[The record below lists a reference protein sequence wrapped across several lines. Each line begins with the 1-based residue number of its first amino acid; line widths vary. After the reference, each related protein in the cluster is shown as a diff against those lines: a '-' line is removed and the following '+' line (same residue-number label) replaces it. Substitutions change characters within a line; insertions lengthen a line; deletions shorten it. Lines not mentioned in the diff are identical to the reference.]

1 MSRPTCVP
9 PWFNISIFAGDKSWV
24 AGVELAT
31 ASEPPARRPRIRGRR
46 PSGVDPL
53 RCNLL
58 LNRACIS
65 LARPFFFTAAIYL
78 VAGIA
83 AAAWA
88 DDARPQPAVETY
100 EWSVWVGS
108 PAQVSLN
115 STRAYKNAMPGVVGT
130 SRPKLED
137 KELIGKFPI
146 APISVVQFFGEPYRD
161 VDIDLRAKKGTIVAH
176 WPPGTE
182 RAGRIQWL
190 KSDLAKSLQASV
202 QIGYLPETHWL
213 QKLRRIET
221 ALYQQRESRA
231 ERFLAYDTELK
242 VPVPVKLRG
251 GPDEY
256 TLQNLT
262 GYPLLDVAIVAP
274 VDGGYRV
281 GWLDEL
287 PAAAPEVFRDKAAKD
302 KEKEDPKKKKKT
314 DREQAEEVFEK
325 GEADAKKE
333 KDKDKDEPKA
343 LPAEAD
349 ADVRARV
356 DQILNRPITVN
367 VEQAPRKEV
376 LDLVTRQARL
386 RYELDEKTIVK
397 ADINLGKP
405 MSLKAPNVAARDA
418 LAEVLGTVGLSYR
431 VAEDGT
437 LFVTTAA
444 RLAEDAAKKGAV
456 IEGPPI
462 KLTLS
467 QALKGSNPSYRELT
481 RDSYA
486 RRLARQGLREE
497 VINTML
503 DQYSDSLFAPEGLI
517 VLAHFSRDAIDEAVL
532 MEVFPTPKKLVRT
545 ALVVVHGIDPRLQDR
560 ARELVQRLGNDLPKT
575 REEAE
580 SKLFELGPVAVPVLE
595 DALRDKDVEIV
606 FRAERLLLK
615 LNRQVP

>member
-1 MSRPTCVP
+1 MSRPTRVSPSRSLCLT
-9 PWFNISIFAGDKSWV
+9 V
-24 AGVELAT
+24 ALQ
-31 ASEPPARRPRIRGRR
+31 
-46 PSGVDPL
+46 L
-53 RCNLL
+53 C
-58 LNRACIS
+58 
-65 LARPFFFTAAIYL
+65 
-78 VAGIA
+78 AGIA
-83 AAAWA
+83 SVARA
-88 DDARPQPAVETY
+88 DDARPQPAVEAY

-108 PAQVSLN
+108 PSQLTLN
-115 STRAYKNAMPGVVGT
+115 SSRAYRNGMPGVVGT

-137 KELIGKFPI
+137 KELVGKFPI

-161 VDIDLRAKKGTIVAH
+161 IDIDLRAKKGTILAH
-176 WPPGTE
+176 WPPATE
-182 RAGRIQWL
+182 RAGRIQWF
-190 KSDLAKSLQASV
+190 KSDLTKSLKASV
-202 QIGYLPETHWL
+202 QIGYLPEAHWL
-213 QKLRRIET
+213 QKLRRIES
-221 ALYQQRESRA
+221 ALYQERESRA
-231 ERFLAYDTELK
+231 ERFLAYDTE
-242 VPVPVKLRG
+242 VTMPVPVKLRG

-262 GYPLLDVAIVAP
+262 GYSLMDVAIIAP

-287 PAAAPEVFRDKAAKD
+287 PAAAPEVIKDKAAKD
-302 KEKEDPKKKKKT
+302 KEKEEPQKTRKT
-314 DREQAEEVFEK
+314 DKEQAEEVFAK
-325 GEADAKKE
+325 GEADVKKE
-333 KDKDKDEPKA
+333 KAKDKDKDEPKA

-376 LDLVTRQARL
+376 LNVVASQARL

-405 MSLKAPNVAARDA
+405 MSLKAVGIAARDA
-418 LAEVLGTVGLSYR
+418 LADVLGSVGLSYR
-431 VAEDGT
+431 VTEDGT

-467 QALKGSNPSYRELT
+467 QPLKSSNPSYRELT

-497 VINTML
+497 VLNTLL
-503 DQYSDSLFAPEGLI
+503 DQYGESLFAPEGLI
-517 VLAHFSRDAIDEAVL
+517 VLAHFARDAIDEAVL
-532 MEVFPTPKKLVRT
+532 LDVFPAPKKLVRT

-560 ARELVQRLGNDLPKT
+560 ARELVQRLGDDIPKT

-595 DALRDKDVEIV
+595 DALRNKDVEIV
-606 FRAERLLLK
+606 FRAERLLLR

>member
-1 MSRPTCVP
+1 MSRPTC
-9 PWFNISIFAGDKSWV
+9 
-24 AGVELAT
+24 
-31 ASEPPARRPRIRGRR
+31 
-46 PSGVDPL
+46 
-53 RCNLL
+53 
-58 LNRACIS
+58 IS
-65 LARPFFFTAAIYL
+65 LTGLFGLAAAFHFA
-78 VAGIA
+78 AGIA
-83 AAAWA
+83 AAAGA
-88 DDARPQPAVETY
+88 DDARPQPAVEAY

-108 PAQVSLN
+108 PSQVSLN
-115 STRAYKNAMPGVVGT
+115 SSRAYKNAMPGVVGT

-146 APISVVQFFGEPYRD
+146 APISVVQFFGEPCRD
-161 VDIDLRAKKGTIVAH
+161 IDIDLRAKKGTILAH

-190 KSDLAKSLQASV
+190 KSDLNKSLQASV
-202 QIGYLPETHWL
+202 QIGYLPEAHWL

-221 ALYQQRESRA
+221 ALYQQRESRG
-231 ERFLAYDTELK
+231 ERFLAYDTELT

-256 TLQNLT
+256 TIQNLT
-262 GYPLLDVAIVAP
+262 GYSLLDVAVIAP
-274 VDGGYRV
+274 ADGGYRV

-287 PAAAPEVFRDKAAKD
+287 PAAAPEVIKDKAAKD
-302 KEKEDPKKKKKT
+302 KEKEEPKKKNKT
-314 DREQAEEVFEK
+314 DKERAEEVFEK

-333 KDKDKDEPKA
+333 KEKDKDEPMA

-376 LDLVTRQARL
+376 LNLVTGQARL

-405 MSLKAPNVAARDA
+405 MSLKAAGVAARDA
-418 LAEVLGTVGLSYR
+418 LADVLGTVGLSYR
-431 VAEDGT
+431 VTEDGT

-467 QALKGSNPSYRELT
+467 QPLKASNPSYRELT

-497 VINTML
+497 ALNSLL
-503 DQYSDSLFAPEGLI
+503 DQYGESLFAPEGLI

-532 MEVFPTPKKLVRT
+532 LDVFPAPKKVVRT

-560 ARELVQRLGNDLPKT
+560 ARELVQRLGDDLPKT

-580 SKLFELGPVAVPVLE
+580 SKLFELGPVVVPVLE
-595 DALRDKDVEIV
+595 DALRNKDVEIV
-606 FRAERLLLK
+606 FRAERLLLR

>member
-1 MSRPTCVP
+1 MSRSTR
-9 PWFNISIFAGDKSWV
+9 FS
-24 AGVELAT
+24 
-31 ASEPPARRPRIRGRR
+31 PARFLFLAAAFHFCAG
-46 PSGVDPL
+46 
-53 RCNLL
+53 
-58 LNRACIS
+58 AAA
-65 LARPFFFTAAIYL
+65 LAR
-78 VAGIA
+78 
-83 AAAWA
+83 A
-88 DDARPQPAVETY
+88 DDARPQPSVEAY

-108 PAQVSLN
+108 PSQVSLN
-115 STRAYKNAMPGVVGT
+115 SSRAYKNAMPGVVGT

-161 VDIDLRAKKGTIVAH
+161 IDIDLRPKKGTILAH

-182 RAGRIQWL
+182 RAGRIQWF
-190 KSDLAKSLQASV
+190 KSDLNKSLQASV
-202 QIGYLPETHWL
+202 QIGYLPEAHWL

-221 ALYQQRESRA
+221 ALYQQRESRG
-231 ERFLAYDTELK
+231 ERFLAYDTELT

-262 GYPLLDVAIVAP
+262 GYPLLDVAIIAP
-274 VDGGYRV
+274 VGGGFRV

-287 PAAAPEVFRDKAAKD
+287 PAAAPEVMRDKAAKE
-302 KEKEDPKKKKKT
+302 KEKGDPKKTKKT
-314 DREQAEEVFEK
+314 DKERADEVFEK
-325 GEADAKKE
+325 GDADAKKE
-333 KDKDKDEPKA
+333 KDKDEPKA

-376 LDLVTRQARL
+376 LTLVTGQARL

-405 MSLKAPNVAARDA
+405 MSLKAANVAARDA
-418 LAEVLGTVGLSYR
+418 LADVLGTVGLSYR
-431 VAEDGT
+431 VTEDGT
-437 LFVTTAA
+437 LFVTTAT

-467 QALKGSNPSYRELT
+467 QPLKGSDPSYRELT

-497 VINTML
+497 VLNTLL
-503 DQYSDSLFAPEGLI
+503 DQYGESLFAPEGLI

-532 MEVFPTPKKLVRT
+532 LDVFPMPKKLVRT

-560 ARELVQRLGNDLPKT
+560 ARELVQRLGDDLPKT

-595 DALRDKDVEIV
+595 DALRNKDVEIV
-606 FRAERLLLK
+606 FRAERLLLR